1 MGVTYLSP
9 RTFEMNLRDEAAN
22 TTLPNA
28 LLRDHLDVELLV
40 SETRD
45 WDDRLLRT
53 QGRPN
58 EPVAALPL
66 QAVRVLGVAE
76 RLLRA
81 ARIHQDELV
90 VLQESDGCCGLTFNR
105 PHHVRQVAKERSR
118 KDDPV
123 AERTNPSAGPLEDEC
138 EKDRKV
144 DAEMAVVGDQQ
155 RAFFGRDVFDSLDR
169 RLQPF
174 TQE

>member
-9 RTFEMNLRDEAAN
+9 RTFEMKRPTDGCHILVPEDLRDEAAN
-22 TTLPNA
+22 PALPNA
-28 LLRDHLDVELLV
+28 LLRDDLDVELLV
-40 SETRD
+40 SEARD
-45 WDDRLLRT
+45 WDDRLLRP

-76 RLLRA
+76 RLPGA

-90 VLQESDGCCGLTFNR
+90 VLQESDGCRGLTFDR
-105 PHHVRQVAKERSR
+105 SHHVRPVAKEWSR
-118 KDDPV
+118 KDDPI
-123 AERTNPSAGPLEDEC
+123 AKRTNRSAGPLEDEC

-155 RAFFGRDVFDSLDR
+155 RAFF
-169 RLQPF
+169 
-174 TQE
+174 